1 MLKTKRMK
9 KVRVI
14 ALRSSAES
22 LIKSLHEA
30 GVMQIDESKLGGLEA
45 GKPLRSFDEA
55 SSLLL
60 KLRSSLS
67 IMEASVGKKSHA
79 DGETKEISAQ
89 VAIEEAKR
97 MDLEERLRTLAAE
110 SASCTE
116 RIREIEAKIAPLKK
130 ALVFSNVDFTRLS
143 TRKLTYRLGETNN
156 IAPLRQK
163 LAGLKDIEVISKLSS
178 PVVLI
183 LFDRKHE
190 ASVDSVLSES
200 GFSTIELAPETT
212 TPADTISRLTREME
226 ALNPK
231 IDQLR
236 KEIRAISEKNISHVR
251 SLIKAIEVEAERGE
265 IASRFSTTKS
275 MFVFEGWALDGD
287 FQSLREIC
295 ERYGGK
301 VQLEEMHVGHHEKPP
316 VVLDNP
322 KQAAPFEFLTR
333 SYSLPNYF
341 EIDPTMVYL
350 IALPI
355 LYGMI
360 VGDVIYGLI
369 SFAVAFLIFKKFEK
383 SETMRNVSMIWMYSA
398 LPTILLGIF
407 YDEWCGMSLFH
418 LTEVIGKWTGIHL
431 LASAPYT
438 GFHRIENVMGLIA
451 ITCLVGMAHLAL
463 GFIFGAI
470 NEWEHNKKH
479 SIAKIAWLG
488 VEVGGLL
495 LILALTGMLDK
506 DFMNAGLAVLG
517 LSVVILALTEGLLG
531 IIELPGLAGNIL
543 SYSRIATIGIVGVVI
558 AEMIN
563 ELLMPLPDK
572 GLLVLVLIPIF
583 IILHISNAFLAMFEA
598 IIQGGRLNIVEFK
611 SKFLHGGGKEYIP
624 FALRKR

>member
-30 GVMQIDESKLGGLEA
+30 GVMQIDESKLGGLES
-45 GKPLRSFDEA
+45 GKPLKSFDEA

-67 IMEASVGKKSHA
+67 IMEAGSSKKGQG
-79 DGETKEISAQ
+79 DGQTREMSAEK
-89 VAIEEAKR
+89 AMEEAR
-97 MDLEERLRTLAAE
+97 RLDIEERLRALAAE
-110 SASCTE
+110 SASCNE
-116 RIREIEAKIAPLKK
+116 RIREIDAKIAPLRK

-143 TRKLTYRLGETNN
+143 TRKLTYRLGESNN
-156 IAPLRQK
+156 TASLRQR
-163 LAGLKDIEVISKLSS
+163 LSGIKDIEVISKPSS
-178 PVVLI
+178 PAVLI
-183 LFDRKHE
+183 LFDRRHE
-190 ASVDSVLSES
+190 AAVDAVLSES

-212 TPADTISRLTREME
+212 TPSDTIAALTREKE
-226 ALNPK
+226 AMNPK
-231 IDQLR
+231 IEQVR
-236 KEIRAISEKNISHVR
+236 REIKAISEKNIAHVR

-265 IASRFSTTKS
+265 IASRFSSSRS
-275 MFVFEGWALDGD
+275 MFVFDGWALEEN

-295 ERYGGK
+295 DRFGGK
-301 VQLEEMHVGHHEKPP
+301 VQLEEMRPDHHEKPP

-322 KQAAPFEFLTR
+322 RQAAPFEFLTR

-369 SFAVAFLIFKKFEK
+369 SFVVAFLIFKKFEK
-383 SETMRNVSMIWMYSA
+383 SETMRNVSLIWMYSA
-398 LPTILLGIF
+398 LPTIIMGII

-418 LTEVIGKWTGIHL
+418 LSEVVGDWTGIHL
-431 LASAPYT
+431 LEGALYS
-438 GFHRIENVMGLIA
+438 GFHRVENVMGLIA

-463 GFIFGAI
+463 GFVFGAV
-470 NEWEHNKKH
+470 NEWGHNKKH
-479 SIAKIAWLG
+479 AIAKIAWLG
-488 VEVGGLL
+488 VEIGGLL
-495 LILALTGMLDK
+495 LILSLTGMLGN
-506 DFMNAGLAVLG
+506 DFMNAGLALLG
-517 LSVVILALTEGLLG
+517 LSVVILAFTEGLLG

-563 ELLMPLPDK
+563 ELLMPLPEK
-572 GLLVLVLIPIF
+572 GLAVVILIPIF
-583 IILHISNAFLAMFEA
+583 IVLHISNAFLAMFEA